1 MTANPDEYY
10 KNPEL
15 LPPGGYA
22 PLAMKGFNR
31 KAPQINVINSEY
43 LECLKYVSNKGPKT
57 TKKTTTKKTTCIN

>member
-1 MTANPDEYY
+1 MKANPDEYC

-43 LECLKYVSNKGPKT
+43 LEYLKYVSKKGH
-57 TKKTTTKKTTCIN
+57 KKTKQNMH

>member
-43 LECLKYVSNKGPKT
+43 L
-57 TKKTTTKKTTCIN
+57 